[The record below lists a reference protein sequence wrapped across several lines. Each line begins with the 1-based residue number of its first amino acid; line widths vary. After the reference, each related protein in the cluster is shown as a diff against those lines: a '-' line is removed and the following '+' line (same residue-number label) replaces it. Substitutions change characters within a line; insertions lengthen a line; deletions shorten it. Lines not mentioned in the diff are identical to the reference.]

1 MNYFIGTLLAILVC
15 GAALLLRL
23 DRDRRFYPAMMIV
36 IALLYLLFAI
46 VGKDPDA
53 LLIEAAIATV
63 FVAVTILGFTVTPW
77 LIVVALAAHGT
88 YDLTHHFF
96 FQNRGVPGW
105 YPGFCMT
112 YDVVAAA
119 ILGAILTWRKQQT
132 TGTVTSLPPP
142 SAAG

>member
-1 MNYFIGTLLAILVC
+1 VNYLIGASLAILVC

-23 DRDRRFYPAMMIV
+23 DRDRRFYPAMMLV

-46 VGKDPDA
+46 MGKDADA
-53 LLIEAAIATV
+53 LQMEAVIATV
-63 FVAVTILGFTVTPW
+63 FVVVTIMGFRISPW

-105 YPGFCMT
+105 WPGFCMT
-112 YDVVAAA
+112 YDVGAAA
-119 ILGAILTWRKQQT
+119 ILGATLMWRKQRA
-132 TGTVTSLPPP
+132 TGTLTRRISP
-142 SAAG
+142 SGAT